1 MSTRTNVIN
10 VFPACGQTT
19 GRIVGGDEATE
30 NQLPW
35 QCAIKNID
43 DTFYG
48 CGATI
53 ISCDP
58 VIIISAAH
66 CFQVSYFII
75 IKLRALIW
83 CWDHLKN
90 FIAEIPQGP
99 LGISIG
105 TILVTKKKFQ
115 GPQSHDHNEGF

>member
-35 QCAIKNID
+35 QCTIYNSD
-43 DTFYG
+43 DSWYG

-75 IKLRALIW
+75 IKFRALIW

-105 TILVTKKKFQ
+105 TILVT
-115 GPQSHDHNEGF
+115 